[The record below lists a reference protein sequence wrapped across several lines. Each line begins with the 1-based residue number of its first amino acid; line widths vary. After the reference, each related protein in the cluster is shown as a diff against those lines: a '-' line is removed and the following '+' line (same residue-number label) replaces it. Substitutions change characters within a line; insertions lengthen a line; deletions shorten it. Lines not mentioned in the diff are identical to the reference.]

1 MKTVRTIRVPAVTAD
16 FLLPKYADAI
26 RELPAGPISLAT
38 LAERFTLYHED
49 RVRIVY
55 APFDFMNA
63 TARVVIV
70 GITPGL
76 SQAQIAF
83 ESVRAALIGGKSIEQ
98 AAKEAKTSASFA
110 GPMRSN
116 LCSMLD
122 TIGLPAVLEIPNTAA
137 LFDQSA
143 DLLHCT
149 SVIRYPVFVNDHNYG
164 GSNPYAWKHPA
175 LLAYIENVLAA
186 ELEAVAGSLI
196 VPLGK
201 AAERAIRYLV
211 WSHRLD
217 ERRCL
222 IGLPHPSGGNGHRVG
237 QFNQQRGGLKR
248 QLNDWRELV
257 EA

>member
-1 MKTVRTIRVPAVTAD
+1 MTAD
-16 FLLPKYADAI
+16 SLLPKYADAI
-26 RELPAGPISLAT
+26 RELPAGPLSLAM
-38 LAERFTLYHED
+38 LAERFTLYHEV

-55 APFDFMNA
+55 APFDFVN
-63 TARVVIV
+63 TSARIAIV

-83 ESVRAALIGGKSIEQ
+83 ESVRAALVGGKSLEQ
-98 AAKEAKTSASFA
+98 AAKEAKTAASFA

-122 TIGLPAVLEIPNTAA
+122 AIGLPAVLGIPNSVA
-137 LFDQSA
+137 LFDQSS

-149 SVIRYPVFVNDHNYG
+149 SVIRYPVFVNAENYG

-175 LLAYIENVLAA
+175 LLAYIKDVLAA
-186 ELEAVAGSLI
+186 ELQAVTGSLI

-201 AAERAIRYLV
+201 AAERAVRYLV

-237 QFNQQRGGLKR
+237 QFNQQRKALTR
-248 QLNDWRELV
+248 QLNGWSELV
-257 EA
+257 ED